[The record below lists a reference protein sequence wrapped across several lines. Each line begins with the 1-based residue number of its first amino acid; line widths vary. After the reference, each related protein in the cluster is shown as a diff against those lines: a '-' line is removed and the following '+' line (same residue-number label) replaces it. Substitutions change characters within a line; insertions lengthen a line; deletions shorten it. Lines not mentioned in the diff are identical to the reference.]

1 MRKRREIDSIYDSAL
16 KYFARYGY
24 KKATLDN
31 IALDLNMTNA
41 NLYSYAKNK
50 RQLYCDCVYY
60 AVDEFLSRLKDL
72 LSCIEDPYE
81 KLDFIWDN
89 TLGVILENKN
99 FCEILVADNL
109 SQYATHSDDPWIS
122 VNTTFVDFAT

>member
-81 KLDFIWDN
+81 
-89 TLGVILENKN
+89 
-99 FCEILVADNL
+99 
-109 SQYATHSDDPWIS
+109 
-122 VNTTFVDFAT
+122 